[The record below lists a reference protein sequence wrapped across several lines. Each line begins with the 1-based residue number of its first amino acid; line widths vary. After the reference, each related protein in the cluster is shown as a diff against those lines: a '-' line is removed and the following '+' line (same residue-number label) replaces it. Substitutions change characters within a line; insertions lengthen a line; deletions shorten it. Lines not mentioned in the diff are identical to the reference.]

1 MQFIVKFVAAI
12 VPYLLRFL
20 DKHSDEY
27 LEMLNKRIVKF
38 IGGDKTAIIKLDIIN
53 KNGEPVNDVYVGFSI
68 EKFGKIYKKSEG
80 NVAIITGLQ
89 EGTHRFSVQ
98 EKEITVEVEDI
109 NTVIEKTVV
118 IC

>member
-1 MQFIVKFVAAI
+1 LQFIVKFVAAI

-38 IGGDKTAIIKLDIIN
+38 IDGDKTAIIKLDIIN

-80 NVAIITGLQ
+80 NAAIITGLQ
-89 EGTHRFSVQ
+89 EGVHNFNICG
-98 EKEITVEVEDI
+98 KEVSIEVEDI

-118 IC
+118 V